1 MTDQTPSASLYL
13 QSASPRGDEL
23 PPLLR
28 NTTRSGSSEIDPLL
42 AGLIVEKSYSLDAA
56 TRGGPPGEKVGIA
69 AEANRV
75 LALEAEDGTTIFI
88 HPDQLNADVARLQPE
103 AMVDGAVD
111 LERFRDPNAANRGF
125 GDVIWKAISVL
136 RLPADGLAE
145 EAMALARDWAI
156 EQAEE
161 ALGEPLKGKLL
172 DTATFL
178 GAKALMWKIE
188 SRLAGRPGLYR
199 WQAKTIAAADYCPPD
214 APALDAARAGQ
225 PMLLL
230 IHGTGSYTVGG
241 FADLRADET
250 TWKALGERFP
260 GGIFG
265 YEHRTFS
272 QSPQENAIE
281 VLKALPPG
289 ARVSILSHS
298 RGGLVGDLLC
308 LGQVGA
314 TAIDAYRIGTA
325 DATDLAGLER
335 EAAEERD
342 RLRQIVKLIGERR
355 ITVERYVRVAC
366 PARGT
371 RFLSDNLDVA
381 LSDFL
386 NLMKW
391 GGGALVGVAAAA
403 LGGPAAGESFGRG
416 ASSAFGVVNRLVL
429 EIAGRRI
436 DPRMIPGIAA
446 MCVDSPLA
454 AFLAHPETRRRDG
467 IAMAVIAGDTEFS
480 GLGLNNLGRRVAN
493 LFCDWRLFDDYD
505 NDLVVDTDSMYAG
518 LGFQPGTG
526 YLYDQGETVTH
537 FRYFF
542 NQSTRDAVHAWLAD
556 DPARLTRFDILAAA
570 DQEPWKERDRR
581 RVQRGGERQPQP
593 VVILLPGIMGSHI
606 AIRDKRP
613 KDIDRI
619 WFNVFRLGFGQLSRI
634 ADIADPQAYAE
645 DIWERIYGDL
655 ADYLGAT
662 HDVVRCPYDWR
673 QPVGLC
679 ADALNERIA
688 SAMRDN
694 PGQPVRLLAHS
705 MGGLVARCLMQKYP
719 ETWQAVVASG
729 GRLVM
734 LGTPN
739 NGAHLMVHTLLGKT
753 SSMRG
758 LEKLDTQHDLQEV
771 LDIVAGFPGALTLL
785 PRPAWTD
792 VGSDPRLPTEQYY
805 LADTWQDLRSC
816 NTDRWYG
823 DKIGALPSA
832 EFLGL
837 AKAFWEFLPRNEVPD
852 PERVC
857 YVYGQGEKTPCGV
870 VKTADGRLQLLF
882 TSEGDGSV
890 TWASGRLDNLPDA
903 ERGWYMPI
911 EHGDLASVEEHF
923 PAILD
928 LITRGTTDQLER
940 LPQTRGAAAAT
951 FVLDAPPPVFPS
963 EDELARA
970 LIGSAPR
977 RRPRLPRAG
986 LAVSVLAGDLRFVDQ
1001 PVICGHYI
1009 GDPIAAAEAILDKE
1023 LDGRLSERERLGVYA
1038 GEIGSAAIVLPPRS
1052 ADQSARYSRPGA
1064 IIVGLGDFNG
1074 QLGARQISETVR
1086 TAVLR
1091 LLLLLRDT
1099 SALGSETPIRLYSLL
1114 LGGNST
1120 AHISVDESVAA
1131 VTCGV
1136 LEANNQFAQVVA
1148 KSEFPGMP
1156 VATLTFIDIYRDVAI
1171 TAAHAVAELPRT
1183 LASQLR
1189 ALNADLD
1196 VARSLEIGKGVRERL
1211 AARSGQGYWSRLIIT
1226 DADALDIKAPA
1237 ESSEAPGRSPAPP
1250 ARSASDADNT
1260 ANPPPDATPSE
1271 TRHLP
1276 ERLKY
1281 VFLSQRARAETLV
1294 QQRQP
1299 GLIEAIIRKQRLTNT
1314 PNPQLGQTLFQLMV
1328 PVDYKS
1334 AARESPRLLLILDS
1348 YTASLPWELLQAD
1361 EEPLAI
1367 RTPMVRQLIT
1377 ARYRGMVPTANSN
1390 SACIIVAPSTYGYHR
1405 RFGGKTEAL
1414 AELPGAI
1421 REGEAIRDKL
1431 REARWSNIVCGPD
1444 GREAIDVLADLY
1456 HAPYRLLAICGH
1468 GIFEARGVD
1477 GRSYSGVVLSDGL
1490 LITAVEIGLMEVVPE
1505 VVFLSCCHLGSMS
1518 HESAQPN
1525 RLAYSLARELIDIG
1539 VRCVVA
1545 AGWAVDDAAA
1555 ETFATAFF
1563 DKLTTGDTF
1572 GDAVFAARVAT
1583 YDQHRATNTWGAY
1596 QAYGDPAYRLGPPD
1610 GRRAESNRRY
1620 MAVEEL
1626 LDQLENR
1633 RVSHAT
1639 RAGRHEA
1646 AGFAGDAAWVR
1657 RELARCPPE
1666 WARQPE
1672 VLQALGQLYAELGD
1686 AGFEPAREAYLAALQ
1701 SDDTAGRVGCRVIE
1715 QLANLEARCG
1725 EKLISQGRPAEGL
1738 GLLESAARRLLALDA
1753 AVDGLVAHKNP
1764 ERAALLGSTLKR
1776 QAAAQAR
1783 LGKAGWKAIAATLDT
1798 AAAAY
1803 RKAGGESAAD
1813 SYNTLNALTCAWLA
1827 GHLPITPE
1835 EGAELARCCGEE
1847 ASRRFAASKS
1857 FWDAVGSPDAAVVAW
1872 LLSGKTT
1879 DPEEKLG
1886 IAYRQLAREV
1896 PHTAREWDSV
1906 ATQLQLLAR
1915 FLELRQQAGDAE
1927 RAALLKRL
1935 ADPEAAPPTAETP
1948 RGRRRAPARKKAD

>member
-1 MTDQTPSASLYL
+1 MTDQPPSASLYL
-13 QSASPRGDEL
+13 QSASRRGDEL
-23 PPLLR
+23 PALLR
-28 NTTRSGSSEIDPLL
+28 STTRSGSSDIDPLL
-42 AGLIVEKSYSLDAA
+42 AGLIVEKSYSIGAA

-69 AEANRV
+69 AESNRV

-88 HPDQLNADVARLQPE
+88 HADQLNADVARLRPE
-103 AMVDGAVD
+103 AMTVDGAVD
-111 LERFRDPNAANRGF
+111 LERFRDPNAASRGF
-125 GDVIWKAISVL
+125 GDVVWKAISVL

-156 EQAEE
+156 EQAAG
-161 ALGEPLKGKLL
+161 ALGEPVQGKLL
-172 DTATFL
+172 DSASFL

-199 WQAKTIAAADYCPPD
+199 WHDKTIAAADYCPPD
-214 APALDAARAGQ
+214 APGLAQAKAGQ

-230 IHGTGSYTVGG
+230 IHGTGSYSVGG
-241 FADLRADET
+241 FADLRDDQT
-250 TWKALGERFP
+250 TWKALEDCFP

-272 QSPQENAIE
+272 QSPPENAVEI
-281 VLKALPPG
+281 LNALPPG

-308 LGQVGA
+308 LGQVGEP
-314 TAIDAYRIGTA
+314 AIAAYRI
-325 DATDLAGLER
+325 ATDGASDPAGLER
-335 EAAEERD
+335 EAAEERQ
-342 RLRQIVKLIGERR
+342 RLRQIVRLLGERR
-355 ITVERYVRVAC
+355 ISVERYVRVAC

-391 GGGALVGVAAAA
+391 GGGALVGVVAGA
-403 LGGPAAGESFGRG
+403 LGGPAAAESFGHG
-416 ASSAFGVVNRLVL
+416 ASSAFGVVNRLIL

-446 MCVDSPLA
+446 MRVDSPLA

-518 LGFQPGTG
+518 LGFQAGTG
-526 YLYDQGETVTH
+526 YLYDQGEAVTH

-542 NQSTRDAVHAWLAD
+542 NPSTRDAVHAWLAD
-556 DPARLTRFDILAAA
+556 DAARLERFEILAAG

-581 RVQRGGERQPQP
+581 VERGGERAPRP

-606 AIRDKRP
+606 ARHDKNP

-634 ADIADPQAYAE
+634 ADIADPQAFAE

-655 ADYLGAT
+655 ADYLGAS

-673 QPVGLC
+673 QPVGIC
-679 ADALNERIA
+679 ADALQQRIA
-688 SAMRDN
+688 SALQDN
-694 PGQPVRLLAHS
+694 PGQPIRLLAHS

-719 ETWQAVVASG
+719 ESWQAVVASG

-771 LDIVAGFPGALTLL
+771 LDIVGGFPGALTLL
-785 PRPAWTD
+785 PRPAWSD
-792 VGSDPRLPTEQYY
+792 VGSEPRLPTAQYY
-805 LADTWQDLRSC
+805 LADTWQDLQNC

-823 DKIGALPSA
+823 DHIGALPSA

-837 AKAFWEFLPRNEVPD
+837 AKAFWDFLPRNEVPD

-857 YVYGQGEKTPCGV
+857 YVFGQGEKTPCGV
-870 VKTADGRLQLLF
+870 VKTADGHLQLLF

-890 TWASGRLDNLPDA
+890 TWASGRLDNLPDD

-951 FVLDAPPPVFPS
+951 FVLDAPPPVIPS
-963 EDELARA
+963 ADELARA

-977 RRPRLPRAG
+977 RRQRPPRAG

-1038 GEIGSAAIVLPPRS
+1038 GEIGTAAIVLPPRS
-1052 ADQSARYSRPGA
+1052 AGQSLRDSRPGA

-1120 AHISVDESVAA
+1120 THISVDESVAA

-1189 ALNADLD
+1189 ALNAELD

-1211 AARSGQGYWSRLIIT
+1211 AAGTGQGYWSRLIIT
-1226 DADALDIKAPA
+1226 DADAPDSNAPA
-1237 ESSEAPGRSPAPP
+1237 EGDAAAGRPPLPPERLPGLA
-1250 ARSASDADNT
+1250 AQ
-1260 ANPPPDATPSE
+1260 PPDGAAGE
-1271 TRHLP
+1271 TRYLP

-1328 PVDYKS
+1328 PVAYKS

-1361 EEPLAI
+1361 DEPLAI
-1367 RTPMVRQLIT
+1367 RSPMVRQLIT
-1377 ARYRGMVPTANSN
+1377 ARFRGMVPTANSN
-1390 SACIIVAPSTYGYHR
+1390 SACIIAAPSTYGYHR
-1405 RFGGKTEAL
+1405 RFGGQTEAL

-1431 REARWSNIVCGPD
+1431 REARWSTIVCGPD

-1468 GIFEARGVD
+1468 GIFEAQGVD

-1518 HESAQPN
+1518 HAAAQPN

-1555 ETFATAFF
+1555 ETFATVFF
-1563 DKLTTGDTF
+1563 AKLTTGDAF

-1596 QAYGDPAYRLGPPD
+1596 QAYGDPAYRLGPRD
-1610 GRRAESNRRY
+1610 GQGQESNRRY

-1633 RVSHAT
+1633 RISHAT
-1639 RAGRHEA
+1639 RAGRQA
-1646 AGFAGDAAWVR
+1646 PTSFASDSAWVR

-1666 WARQPE
+1666 WASRPE
-1672 VLQALGQLYAELGD
+1672 VLQALGRLYAELGD
-1686 AGFEPAREAYLAALQ
+1686 GGFEAAREAYLAALQ
-1701 SDDTAGRVGCRVIE
+1701 GDDGAGRVGCQVIE

-1725 EKLISQGRPAEGL
+1725 DKLIDQGRAADGL
-1738 GLLESAARRLLALDA
+1738 ALLDSAAHRLQGLDS
-1753 AVDGLVAHKNP
+1753 AVDGQPARKNP

-1776 QAAAQAR
+1776 QAAAQAK
-1783 LGKAGWKAIAATLDT
+1783 LGKPGWKAIAATLD
-1798 AAAAY
+1798 AAAVAY
-1803 RKAGGESAAD
+1803 RKAGGESASD
-1813 SYNTLNALTCAWLA
+1813 SYNTLNALAFAWLA

-1835 EGAELARCCGEE
+1835 AGAELARRCGEE

-1857 FWDAVGSPDAAVVAW
+1857 FWDAVGTPDAAVVAW
-1872 LLSGKTT
+1872 LLSGKTA
-1879 DPEEKLG
+1879 DPGEQLRT
-1886 IAYRQLAREV
+1886 AYRQLAREV

-1915 FLELRQQAGDAE
+1915 FLELRQQAGDGE
-1927 RAALLKRL
+1927 RAALLKQL
-1935 ADPEAAPPTAETP
+1935 ADPETAPPAAAPAS
-1948 RGRRRAPARKKAD
+1948 GRRRKPTTKKAG

>member
-1 MTDQTPSASLYL
+1 
-13 QSASPRGDEL
+13 
-23 PPLLR
+23 
-28 NTTRSGSSEIDPLL
+28 
-42 AGLIVEKSYSLDAA
+42 
-56 TRGGPPGEKVGIA
+56 
-69 AEANRV
+69 
-75 LALEAEDGTTIFI
+75 
-88 HPDQLNADVARLQPE
+88 
-103 AMVDGAVD
+103 
-111 LERFRDPNAANRGF
+111 
-125 GDVIWKAISVL
+125 
-136 RLPADGLAE
+136 
-145 EAMALARDWAI
+145 
-156 EQAEE
+156 
-161 ALGEPLKGKLL
+161 
-172 DTATFL
+172 
-178 GAKALMWKIE
+178 
-188 SRLAGRPGLYR
+188 
-199 WQAKTIAAADYCPPD
+199 
-214 APALDAARAGQ
+214 
-225 PMLLL
+225 
-230 IHGTGSYTVGG
+230 
-241 FADLRADET
+241 
-250 TWKALGERFP
+250 
-260 GGIFG
+260 
-265 YEHRTFS
+265 
-272 QSPQENAIE
+272 
-281 VLKALPPG
+281 
-289 ARVSILSHS
+289 
-298 RGGLVGDLLC
+298 
-308 LGQVGA
+308 
-314 TAIDAYRIGTA
+314 
-325 DATDLAGLER
+325 
-335 EAAEERD
+335 
-342 RLRQIVKLIGERR
+342 
-355 ITVERYVRVAC
+355 
-366 PARGT
+366 
-371 RFLSDNLDVA
+371 
-381 LSDFL
+381 
-386 NLMKW
+386 
-391 GGGALVGVAAAA
+391 
-403 LGGPAAGESFGRG
+403 
-416 ASSAFGVVNRLVL
+416 
-429 EIAGRRI
+429 
-436 DPRMIPGIAA
+436 
-446 MCVDSPLA
+446 VDSPLA

-518 LGFQPGTG
+518 LGFQAGTG
-526 YLYDQGETVTH
+526 YLYDQGEAVTH

-542 NQSTRDAVHAWLAD
+542 NPSTRDAVHAWLAD
-556 DPARLTRFDILAAA
+556 DPARLERFEILAAG
-570 DQEPWKERDRR
+570 DQAPWEARDRR
-581 RVQRGGERQPQP
+581 VERGGERQPRP

-606 AIRDKRP
+606 AVHDKDP

-619 WFNVFRLGFGQLSRI
+619 WFQLFRLGFGQLSRI
-634 ADIADPQAYAE
+634 ADIADPQIFAE

-655 ADYLGAT
+655 ADYLGET

-679 ADALNERIA
+679 ADALHERIA
-688 SAMRDN
+688 SALHDN
-694 PGQPVRLLAHS
+694 PGQPIRLLAHS

-719 ETWQAVVASG
+719 EDWQAVVASG

-758 LEKLDTQHDLQEV
+758 LEKLDTQHSLQEV
-771 LDIVAGFPGALTLL
+771 LDIVGGFPGALTLL
-785 PRPAWTD
+785 PRPAWKD
-792 VGSDPRLPTEQYY
+792 VGSDPRLPTAQYY
-805 LADTWQDLRSC
+805 LADTWQDLRNC

-823 DKIGALPSA
+823 DHIGALPSA

-852 PERVC
+852 PDRVC

-890 TWASGRLDNLPDA
+890 TWVSGRLDNIPDD

-911 EHGDLASVEEHF
+911 EHGDLASVEDHF

-928 LITRGTTDQLER
+928 LITRGTTDQLDR

-951 FVLDAPPPVFPS
+951 FVLDAPPPVIPS

-977 RRPRLPRAG
+977 RRQRPPKAG

-1038 GEIGSAAIVLPPRS
+1038 GEIGTAAIVLPPRS
-1052 ADQSARYSRPGA
+1052 AGQSLRDSRPGA

-1074 QLGARQISETVR
+1074 QLGAQQISETVR

-1099 SALGSETPIRLYSLL
+1099 SALGNETPIRLYSLL

-1120 AHISVDESVAA
+1120 THISVDESVAA

-1148 KSEFPGMP
+1148 NSEFPGNP

-1189 ALNADLD
+1189 ALNAELD

-1226 DADALDIKAPA
+1226 DADASDSNPPP
-1237 ESSEAPGRSPAPP
+1237 ESNEAAGRSPVATAHPASGADGAGSPP
-1250 ARSASDADNT
+1250 AEAAPGD
-1260 ANPPPDATPSE
+1260 
-1271 TRHLP
+1271 TRYLP

-1328 PVDYKS
+1328 PVAYKS

-1361 EEPLAI
+1361 DEPLAV
-1367 RTPMVRQLIT
+1367 RSPMVRQLIT
-1377 ARYRGMVPTANSN
+1377 ARFRGMVPSANSN

-1414 AELPGAI
+1414 PELPGAI

-1431 REARWSNIVCGPD
+1431 REARWSNIVCGAD

-1477 GRSYSGVVLSDGL
+1477 GRSYSGVVLTDGL

-1518 HESAQPN
+1518 HEAAQPN

-1555 ETFATAFF
+1555 ETFATVFF

-1610 GRRAESNRRY
+1610 GRRAESNHRY

-1633 RVSHAT
+1633 RISHAT
-1639 RAGRHEA
+1639 REGRQA
-1646 AGFAGDAAWVR
+1646 PTSFATDAAWVR

-1666 WARQPE
+1666 WARRPE
-1672 VLQALGQLYAELGD
+1672 VLQALGRLYAEFGD
-1686 AGFEPAREAYLAALQ
+1686 AGFQAAREAYLAALQ
-1701 SDDTAGRVGCRVIE
+1701 SDDAAGRVGCQVIE

-1725 EKLISQGRPAEGL
+1725 QKLIDQGRPADGL
-1738 GLLESAARRLLALDA
+1738 ALLDTAARRLLALDT
-1753 AVDGLVAHKNP
+1753 AVDGQPALRNP

-1776 QAAAQAR
+1776 QAAAQAQ
-1783 LGKAGWKAIAATLDT
+1783 LGKPGWKAIAATLEA

-1813 SYNTLNALTCAWLA
+1813 SYNTLNALAFAWLA
-1827 GHLPITPE
+1827 GALPIPPE
-1835 EGAELARCCGEE
+1835 EGAELARRCGAE
-1847 ASRRFAASKS
+1847 ASRRFAGSKS
-1857 FWDAVGSPDAAVVAW
+1857 FWDAVGAPDAAVVAW
-1872 LLSGKTT
+1872 LLSGQTA
-1879 DPEEKLG
+1879 DPDEQLRT
-1886 IAYRQLAREV
+1886 AYRQLAREV

-1927 RAALLKRL
+1927 RAALLKQL
-1935 ADPEAAPPTAETP
+1935 ADPETPPPSAGQP
-1948 RGRRRAPARKKAD
+1948 KGRRRAPARKKAG